1 MPNDPAASKTTGR
14 YPENTPA
21 AAAYWREVAAGRVPV
36 MTALWGV
43 LAAWVAG
50 ALTIVLFRG

>member
-1 MPNDPAASKTTGR
+1 MPPANLKTTGTAS
-14 YPENTPA
+14 YAENTPE

-36 MTALWGV
+36 LTVLWSV

-50 ALTIVLFRG
+50 ALMMVLFRG

>member
-1 MPNDPAASKTTGR
+1 MPPADLKTTAS
-14 YPENTPA
+14 YTENTPA

-36 MTALWGV
+36 LTVLWSV

-50 ALTIVLFRG
+50 ALMMVLFRG

>member
-1 MPNDPAASKTTGR
+1 MPNDTSRPKTTGR

-36 MTALWGV
+36 MTVLWCL
-43 LAAWVAG
+43 LAAWIAG
-50 ALTIVLFRG
+50 ALMMVLFRG

>member
-1 MPNDPAASKTTGR
+1 MADQSETTGTAS
-14 YPENTPA
+14 YAENTPA

-36 MTALWGV
+36 VTVLWIA

-50 ALTIVLFRG
+50 ALTMVLFRG